1 MRRLPVLL
9 TLLAAAPLAAQGVP
23 AAPKA
28 PAAPMTPPA
37 PTAASPAPAFAP
49 LVKLYDFDDGRAA
62 YALEAANARLFSLDR
77 DLATLNRSLDV
88 SYARDL
94 QSYALDMQSYALD
107 LKSYA
112 LDQSLAFADRDGYVV
127 STGLAPM
134 ALGGGSVNFA
144 QTPRAAWLP
153 GDPGDSLYRSA
164 RELLNRGDYRR
175 AAAQFA
181 DLAKRFPSSPYAA
194 DAPYWQAFSLYR
206 IGGTSELQ
214 EALGVLE
221 RYKAA
226 LPSSA
231 TPAVSSNGLAF
242 TRSSQARGTDADA
255 LAARIASVLSSRGM
269 ADNAAVK
276 RALSARGDACDSEEQ
291 SVRSQALSALMQS
304 DPEAAKAMVTRIL
317 ARRDECSVQ
326 LRRSALFLLGDRKD
340 DAAIATIA
348 GVAKNDPSVEV
359 RNEAVMWLGRLPND
373 AGTATLEEIVRADT
387 GRVQRTAMSV
397 LASNGSPRAKSAM
410 RAVVE
415 RNDAPEALRVAGIQG
430 MGGDRLS
437 ADDAAWLRGIYGK
450 TTSARVKRVIVQTIA
465 QAGGEANAAWV
476 GQLIRNE
483 DEPLD
488 VRMSALG
495 IAGST
500 MDIAA
505 VTRMYDGSDQRQVR
519 ETLISILSSRK
530 EPAATDKLIE
540 IARTGTDPSMRRMAI
555 SALARSKD
563 PRANKLLLELV
574 DK

>member
-1 MRRLPVLL
+1 MRRLFVLFSL
-9 TLLAAAPLAAQGVP
+9 TAALPLAAQV
-23 AAPKA
+23 A
-28 PAAPMTPPA
+28 PAAPATTQAPKSP
-37 PTAASPAPAFAP
+37 PTANAPASPYASFTP
-49 LVKLYDFDDGRAA
+49 LTTLYDFADSRAA
-62 YALEAANARLFSLDR
+62 HVLDVANAKLAALDHEFARLDYAQDMQR
-77 DLATLNRSLDV
+77 
-88 SYARDL
+88 YARDL
-94 QSYALDMQSYALD
+94 QIAALNDRFAHAFEDRLPASINYAPYAVGGLHD
-107 LKSYA
+107 LA
-112 LDQSLAFADRDGYVV
+112 
-127 STGLAPM
+127 TT
-134 ALGGGSVNFA
+134 FA
-144 QTPRAAWLP
+144 QTPRAAWLQS
-153 GDPGDSLYRSA
+153 DPGDSLYRNA

-181 DLAKRFPSSPYAA
+181 DLAKRYPSSVYAA

-214 EALGVLE
+214 DALGVLE
-221 RYKAA
+221 RYKAS
-226 LPSSA
+226 LPSNA
-231 TPAVSSNGLAF
+231 TPAVASYGLAF
-242 TRSSQARGTDADA
+242 NRSTQARGTDADA

-291 SVRSQALSALMQS
+291 SVRSQALGALMQS
-304 DPEAAKAMVTRIL
+304 DPDAAKAMVTRIL

-340 DAAIATIA
+340 DAAVAAIAN
-348 GVAKNDPSVEV
+348 VAKTDPSVDV
-359 RNEAVMWLGRLPND
+359 RSEAVMWLGRLPND
-373 AGTATLEEIVRADT
+373 GGTAVLEEIVRSDT

-397 LASNGSPRAKSAM
+397 LASNGSPRAKTAM

-415 RNDAPEALRVAGIQG
+415 RNDAPESLRLAAIQG
-430 MGGDRLS
+430 MSGERLS
-437 ADDAAWLRGIYGK
+437 AEDAAWLRNVYGK
-450 TTSARVKRVIVQTIA
+450 TTSARVKRSIVQAVA
-465 QAGGEANAAWV
+465 QAGGDANAAWV

-500 MDIAA
+500 MDIGA

-540 IARTGTDPSMRRMAI
+540 IARSGTDPSMRRMAI